1 MGQRI
6 CRTVRRILTRMPD
19 ISRRDLLIGG
29 AAAAATAGVLSIEG
43 CNTIIGG
50 GSLAPPISS
59 TVTLTTQYSDHVFGG
74 KTLRTR
80 TFDGIIPGPTL
91 TIVPGQQLTINV
103 ANAFPANPA
112 ATPGPGIDP
121 MNNPHL
127 FNTSNLHVHG
137 VQVVPHIF
145 DPVGTSDRT
154 AMMVAIQPG
163 TTYPYNFSVPADQPP
178 GLYWY
183 HPHHHGSTDVEVSG
197 GMAGL
202 IIVKG
207 AIDNVPEIAAA
218 RDLRLAFQTINV
230 NASTTTPG
238 IYDLEYAAY
247 KLPTSGGY
255 KPRADYLFA
264 LVNGQLVN
272 LIDFTVPPVCGLSN
286 CGVPTASAPP
296 QVQMQ
301 PGEVVRLRILNGSNT
316 LNLPLS
322 LPGFEVYVIG
332 YDGVNLLAPQ
342 LVNTVTA
349 PILLTMGGRIELLLR
364 APSATGNYMLSGV
377 ANTTDPH
384 PWPAFGLTQFVVSG
398 TPVSMAI
405 PTSLPTPTRE
415 YPLIAD
421 GDITGNRSVLFAS
434 PASTSILFGTALT
447 VNGVVYNETSVPA
460 EFVLPVGN
468 SETWTITNNMPE
480 GHPFHLHTNSF
491 EVHQVTGPS
500 GVVNYSPPII
510 CDTVWVPPNGKVI
523 MRVRYK
529 QWRGK
534 DVFHCHKLVHEDQ
547 GMMANTLLA

>member
-1 MGQRI
+1 
-6 CRTVRRILTRMPD
+6 MPD

-29 AAAAATAGVLSIEG
+29 AAAAATAGVLTIEG
-43 CNTIIGG
+43 CNVVTGA
-50 GSLAPPISS
+50 GSLAPPLSAA
-59 TVTLTTQYSDHVFGG
+59 VTLTTQYADHVFAG

-80 TFDGIIPGPTL
+80 TFNGTIPGPTL
-91 TIVPGQQLTINV
+91 SVVPGQQLSVNV
-103 ANAFPANPA
+103 TNAFPPNPAA

-127 FNTSNLHVHG
+127 FNTANLHVHG

-145 DPVGTSDRT
+145 DPVGTTDPA

-163 TTYPYNFSVPADQPP
+163 STYTYNFTIPADQPP

-202 IIVKG
+202 ILVKG

-218 RDLRLAFQTINV
+218 RDLQLAFQTINV
-230 NASTTTPG
+230 NKPSAATPT

-247 KLPTSGGY
+247 KPPASGGF
-255 KPRADYLFA
+255 KPRSDYLFA
-264 LVNGQLVN
+264 VVNGQLVN
-272 LIDFTVPPVCGLSN
+272 LLDFTA
-286 CGVPTASAPP
+286 PTASCPPGGGASNCPVATASPPP
-296 QVQMQ
+296 QISMQ

-332 YDGVNLLAPQ
+332 YDGVNVLAPQ
-342 LVNTVTA
+342 LLQTATA
-349 PILLTMGGRIELLLR
+349 PLLLTMGGRVELLLR
-364 APSATGNYMLSGV
+364 APAATGSYLLSAV
-377 ANTTDPH
+377 ADTTDPH
-384 PWPAFGLTQFVVSG
+384 PWPAFGLMQITVAG

-421 GDITGNRSVLFAS
+421 SAITGNRTVLFSAS
-434 PASTSILFGTALT
+434 PSTSVLFGTALT
-447 VNGVVYNETSVPA
+447 VNGAVYNETSVPPA
-460 EFVLPVGN
+460 FILPVGA
-468 SETWTITNNMPE
+468 SEVWTITNNMPE

-491 EVHQVTGPS
+491 EVHSVTGAS
-500 GVVNYSPPII
+500 GTVNYNPPII
-510 CDTVWVPPNGKVI
+510 SDTVWVPPNGSVV

-547 GMMANTLLA
+547 GMMANTLLT

>member
-1 MGQRI
+1 
-6 CRTVRRILTRMPD
+6 MPD

-29 AAAAATAGVLSIEG
+29 AAAAATAGVLAIEG
-43 CNTIIGG
+43 CNVISGG
-50 GSLAPPISS
+50 GSLAPIISS
-59 TVTLTTQYSDHVFGG
+59 AFTLTTQYSDHTFGG

-80 TFDGIIPGPTL
+80 TFDGIIPGPTM

-103 ANAFPANPA
+103 VNGFPPNAA

-127 FNTSNLHVHG
+127 FNTTNLHVHG

-145 DPVGTSDRT
+145 DPVGTSDRA
-154 AMMVAIQPG
+154 AMMIAIQPG
-163 TTYPYNFSVPADQPP
+163 STYTYNFSVPVDQPP

-202 IIVKG
+202 IVVKG

-218 RDLRLAFQTINV
+218 RDLRLAFQTLNV

-238 IYDLEYAAY
+238 IYDLEYTAY
-247 KLPTSGGY
+247 KSPLSGGF

-272 LIDFTVPPVCGLSN
+272 LIDFTVPPICGAAN
-286 CGVPTASAPP
+286 CGVPTPSAPP

-301 PGEVVRLRILNGSNT
+301 PGEVVRLRILNGSDI

-342 LVNTVTA
+342 PVNTVTA

-364 APSATGNYMLSGV
+364 APSATGTYTLSGV
-377 ANTTDPH
+377 ADTTDPH

-421 GDITGNRSVLFAS
+421 GDISGNRSVLFSNAFPS
-434 PASTSILFGTALT
+434 PSILFGTALT
-447 VNGVVYNETSVPA
+447 VNGNVYDETSVAP

-468 SETWTITNNMPE
+468 AEVWTITNNMQE

-491 EVHQVTGPS
+491 EVHSVTGPS
-500 GVVNYSPPII
+500 GTVNYNPPII
-510 CDTVWVPPNGKVI
+510 CDSVWVPPNGKVI
-523 MRVRYK
+523 LRARYK

-547 GMMANTLLA
+547 GMMANTLLV